1 MTRRRQ
7 PRTFE
12 GDYTEHVIEPETTP
26 AAGPRYQAG
35 LGQSALSSSGPPP
48 VTLPTIT
55 ITPGA
60 DLPWWFWLGVGLAG
74 GYLASVMIG
83 NRLTRHL
90 KRLSR
95 TFAPAG

>member
-12 GDYTEHVIEPETTP
+12 GDYTEHVIDAAP
-26 AAGPRYQAG
+26 ASDPAPQMT
-35 LGQSALSSSGPPP
+35 LGQTTLSSNGPPP

-60 DLPWWFWLGVGLAG
+60 DLPWWFWMGVGLAG
-74 GYLASVMIG
+74 GYLVATLIG
-83 NRLTRHL
+83 NRLTRPL
-90 KRLSR
+90 KRLVR
-95 TFAPAG
+95 TFAPAS